1 MGAKAIRNF
10 EAARHAHEP
19 IMTTR
24 TESTASA
31 MHPEM
36 FSRAF
41 AIGTALNIG
50 FVIVEAASS
59 IIADRWHCS
68 QRPGTVPVTCSAC
81 CSLGFRA

>member
-1 MGAKAIRNF
+1 
-10 EAARHAHEP
+10 
-19 IMTTR
+19 
-24 TESTASA
+24 